1 MRMLRKWE
9 NSGNRNK
16 GTRKDYHGAGKL
28 GMQGKGHKDSITG
41 AERQWEEDTF
51 M

>member
-1 MRMLRKWE
+1 MRMPRKWE

-16 GTRKDYHGAGKL
+16 GTRKVYHRAGKL

-41 AERQWEEDTF
+41 AERQEEDTF